1 MSPELPY
8 GAALQGTE
16 VLESRGFP
24 TLNPF
29 DGKHAW
35 DPPRIARLDN
45 HLGRIGGSSPSAH
58 TSPGS
63 DPLGIQHSH
72 SRRRRHCPDQMLLSE
87 LGGQRVCRIR
97 NAGARTHTRVT
108 PAP

>member
-1 MSPELPY
+1 MSPELPCGA

-24 TLNPF
+24 TLKPF

-45 HLGRIGGSSPSAH
+45 HLGRIRGSSPSAH
-58 TSPGS
+58 ASPGS
-63 DPLGIQHSH
+63 DPPRL
-72 SRRRRHCPDQMLLSE
+72 PALS
-87 LGGQRVCRIR
+87 L
-97 NAGARTHTRVT
+97 
-108 PAP
+108 PAVPLY